1 MEEQVVNQSENA
13 FDDDHWWEEKVVN
26 HAEEPFD
33 GKPWWIILPDTKD
46 RNHPMNFCDS
56 QLSSACSS
64 DDPLP
69 RWVASTVQFDDA
81 KIVQSVVESVLVN
94 F

>member
-1 MEEQVVNQSENA
+1 MVVDSGNP
-13 FDDDHWWEEKVVN
+13 FDDDRWWEENVVN

-33 GKPWWIILPDTKD
+33 GNPWWIILPGTED
-46 RNHPMNFCDS
+46 RKHPIDFWDS

-64 DDPLP
+64 DEPLP
-69 RWVASTVQFDDA
+69 RKVASTVQFDDA

>member
-1 MEEQVVNQSENA
+1 MGVDSENV
-13 FDDDHWWEEKVVN
+13 FDDDDSCEEKVVN
-26 HAEEPFD
+26 HAVEPFD
-33 GKPWWIILPDTKD
+33 GNPWWIIMPSTKD
-46 RNHPMNFCDS
+46 RNHPMDFCDS

-64 DDPLP
+64 DEPLP
-69 RWVASTVQFDDA
+69 RKVASTVQFDDA